1 MKLTKTRLKQI
12 IREEIQKLNEAKRAK
27 FIIPMTDRK
36 KTAQVLK
43 RTRLKVGQDY
53 DFGVGKGSTFI
64 LDIDAYYK
72 NKFVELA
79 IKHDIGVKS

>member
-1 MKLTKTRLKQI
+1 MKKSELREI

-79 IKHDIGVKS
+79 IKHDIGVRS